1 MRTSERK
8 FFFFGRKN
16 LGDITTGGMI
26 KMIVVL
32 KNGAPQAK
40 VDELVQGLKD
50 RGFGIHLSK
59 GEESTILGLI
69 GDTSKLVPEDFLAN
83 EIVESAQRVKAAY
96 KKASR
101 SFHPENSIIEV
112 RSPVSPKDKAMGA
125 LIGDGKTVAIMA
137 GPCSVETEEQIIEV
151 AKDVKASGARFL
163 RGGAFKPRTSPY
175 SFQGLGAEGLELLK
189 IARKETGLPIVT
201 ELMAIQQ
208 IPLFEDVD
216 IIQIGAR
223 NMQNFDL
230 LKEVGKLKKPILL
243 KRGLSATVKEF
254 LMSAEYIMASGNEN
268 VILCERGIRTF
279 DNYTRNCLDLSIV
292 PYLKKETHLPVIIDP
307 SHACGI
313 RWMVP
318 TLAKAAVAVGAD
330 GLIIE
335 VHNNPEKALCDGEQ
349 SLTPKQFDD
358 LMKVLD
364 KYAAVEGRTV

>member
-1 MRTSERK
+1 
-8 FFFFGRKN
+8 
-16 LGDITTGGMI
+16 MI
-26 KMIVVL
+26 IVL
-32 KNGAPQAK
+32 KNGAEKQK
-40 VDELVQGLKD
+40 VDELKSKLKSRGLD
-50 RGFGIHLSK
+50 IHESK
-59 GEESTILGLI
+59 GKDVTLWGLV
-69 GDTSKLVPEDFLAN
+69 GDTSRITPEELLAN
-83 EIVESAQRVKAAY
+83 DIVESAQRVKAPY
-96 KKASR
+96 KQASR
-101 SFHPENSIIEV
+101 SFHPEDTVVDVKGN
-112 RSPVSPKDKAMGA
+112 K
-125 LIGDGKTVAIMA
+125 IGDGKICSIMA

-151 AKDVKASGARFL
+151 AKAVKQSGARFL

-201 ELMAIQQ
+201 ELMAINQ

-230 LKEVGKLKKPILL
+230 LKEVGKLKNPILL

-349 SLTPKQFDD
+349 SLTPAQFDD
-358 LMKVLD
+358 LMKVLG

>member
-1 MRTSERK
+1 
-8 FFFFGRKN
+8 
-16 LGDITTGGMI
+16 MI
-26 KMIVVL
+26 IVL
-32 KNGAPQAK
+32 KNGAEKQK
-40 VDELVQGLKD
+40 VDELKSKLKSRGLD
-50 RGFGIHLSK
+50 IHESK
-59 GEESTILGLI
+59 GKDVTLWGLV
-69 GDTSKLVPEDFLAN
+69 GDTSRITPEELLAN
-83 EIVESAQRVKAAY
+83 DIVESAQRVKAPY
-96 KKASR
+96 KQASR
-101 SFHPENSIIEV
+101 SFHPEDTVVDVKGN
-112 RSPVSPKDKAMGA
+112 K
-125 LIGDGKTVAIMA
+125 IGDGKICSIMA

-151 AKDVKASGARFL
+151 AKAVKASGARFL

-189 IARKETGLPIVT
+189 IARRETGLPIVT
-201 ELMAIQQ
+201 ELMAINQ

-230 LKEVGKLKKPILL
+230 LKEVGKLKNPILL

-349 SLTPKQFDD
+349 SLTPAQFDE
-358 LMKVLD
+358 LMKVLA
-364 KYAAVEGRTV
+364 KYADVEGRRI